1 MDLMDAAI
9 FLDRDG
15 VIIENVASYVR
26 AVEDVRFIPNAV
38 DALVRASATPYKI
51 VLITNQSAVGRGLI
65 SIEKAWEINGYI
77 VETVRKAGGRI
88 DGTFL
93 CPHSPEAACACRK
106 PKPGLILEAAGKL
119 SLDLN
124 ASLLI
129 GDALSDVLAGQAA
142 GVGKTALV
150 RTGRGAAQ
158 EKLPYPPELRPFLIY
173 DDLKQALS
181 ALVLTT
187 HGHRAL

>member
-1 MDLMDAAI
+1 MDAAI

-15 VIIENVASYVR
+15 VIIENVATYVR
-26 AVEDVRFIPNAV
+26 AIENVQFIPQAV
-38 DALVRASATPYKI
+38 DALVRASATTYKI

-65 SIEKAWEINGYI
+65 SIEKAWEINRYI
-77 VETVRKAGGRI
+77 VESIRAAGGRI

-93 CPHSPEAACACRK
+93 CPHSPEEACACRK

-124 ASLLI
+124 SSLLI

-158 EKLPYPPELRPFLIY
+158 EILPYPPELRPFLIY
-173 DDLKQALS
+173 DNLQQALS

-187 HGHRAL
+187 QGQRAL